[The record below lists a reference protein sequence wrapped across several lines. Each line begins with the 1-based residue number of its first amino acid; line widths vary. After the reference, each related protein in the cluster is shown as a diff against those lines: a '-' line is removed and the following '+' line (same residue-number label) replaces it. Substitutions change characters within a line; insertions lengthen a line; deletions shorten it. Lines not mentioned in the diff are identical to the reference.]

1 MPRTPTRRRRPFI
14 RAALAT
20 LTGLLVVAG
29 VACGGDDDDGDETG
43 TDPTAAETT
52 STPPT
57 TAPVMPED
65 EAKTTYLEF
74 VATVERL
81 LTTSRDPNDTDLNR
95 LAVDPV
101 LSEVK
106 DNLTTMRTENH
117 VVTPGPRTSHTVT
130 AVVLVTPTE
139 AEVSDCYVGNDTTS
153 DADDGTVLDEGLS
166 TRSIKASLALTEG
179 GWAVSDVTTLE
190 ILDGETSCAG

>member
-1 MPRTPTRRRRPFI
+1 
-14 RAALAT
+14 LAT
-20 LTGLLVVAG
+20 LTGLLVVSG
-29 VACGGDDDDGDETG
+29 VACGGDDDDGGETG

-52 STPPT
+52 TTPPA
-57 TAPVMPED
+57 TAPVTPEE
-65 EAKTTYLEF
+65 EAKATYLEF
-74 VATVERL
+74 VATVEWL